1 MTDLTGTDLFG
12 KVAFVANAETA
23 IGKACVL
30 ALTQAGARVC
40 AVGKNDAALV
50 VNVTPG
56 DQDSWDKAFKSCIDQ
71 LGGLDILVIPTVGG
85 PSATIESVT
94 YSEFKGAHRSMVV
107 PAFLAQNRGVL
118 AMRLTGSA
126 GVIVHILPA
135 AARAGVEGA
144 VAACTASAG
153 ILFSAKSAALEC
165 AKAKDGIVINSVLV
179 GDVDG
184 QPSLNY
190 APNSQVIPPDAVA
203 DAVLFFSTDGAV
215 YMSGMDLPVDD
226 GFLAT

>member
-1 MTDLTGTDLFG
+1 MINLSD

-23 IGKACVL
+23 VGKACVA
-30 ALTQAGARVC
+30 ALTQAGAQVC
-40 AVGKNDAALV
+40 AAGICDAALV

-56 DQDSWDKAFKSCIDQ
+56 DQDSWDNAFRDCIDQ
-71 LGGLDILVIPTVGG
+71 LGGLDVLVIPTVAH
-85 PSATIESVT
+85 P
-94 YSEFKGAHRSMVV
+94 SEFINSIVYADFKKAHRAMVI

-118 AMRLTGSA
+118 AMRSTGSTGA
-126 GVIVHILPA
+126 IVHILPA
-135 AARAGVEGA
+135 VARAAKEGA

-184 QPSLNY
+184 QPPLHY
-190 APNSQVIPPDAVA
+190 RPDSQVIPPEAIA

-215 YMSGMDLPVDD
+215 YMSGMDLAVDD

>member
-1 MTDLTGTDLFG
+1 MTDLSD

-23 IGKACVL
+23 AGKACVI
-30 ALTQAGARVC
+30 ALTQAGAQVC
-40 AVGKNDAALV
+40 AVGKSDAALV

-56 DQDSWDKAFKSCIDQ
+56 DQDSWDKAFRDCINQ
-71 LGGLDILVIPTVGG
+71 LGGLDILVIPTVGR
-85 PSATIESVT
+85 PSKSIDSIDYAD
-94 YSEFKGAHRSMVV
+94 FNKAHREMVI

-118 AMRLTGSA
+118 AMRSVGSA
-126 GVIVHILPA
+126 GAIVHVLPA

-144 VAACTASAG
+144 VATCTASAG

-184 QPSLNY
+184 QPILNY
-190 APNSQVIPPDAVA
+190 GPDSQVIPPDAVA